1 MPYQPFYQ
9 YYSVPMVSSD
19 WMWMRFR
26 FCIVSLF
33 SSIGLTRA
41 AWVLGVSAE
50 CLAFRFIFAR
60 PTFPIVPSPPILVQV
75 LNILS
80 NYFCDRDDSENMP
93 LRVQWIDKSS
103 SAGGGL
109 YPGDSGTQCSQC
121 TSGAGWDGK
130 STRVPVH
137 RQLNLLFGYCRVIQC
152 FLGAMQR
159 E

>member
-33 SSIGLTRA
+33 SSIGLTA
-41 AWVLGVSAE
+41 AWVLGVSSAWH
-50 CLAFRFIFAR
+50 FSSYSR

-80 NYFCDRDDSENMP
+80 NYFCDWDDSENMP

-103 SAGGGL
+103 SAGGGWIVSRGFV
-109 YPGDSGTQCSQC
+109 PSAWAQV
-121 TSGAGWDGK
+121 GWDGK

-137 RQLNLLFGYCRVIQC
+137 RQLNLLFGYCRVIQS